1 MQSSRYQKGAISN
14 SPLTSF
20 SRFFGPWTLGVVGG
34 CTLLLGCKAA
44 FAEGLVDDSKL
55 VLTVR
60 NFYFNSDRANGRAN
74 QEDWTQGFLLD
85 YQSGFTPGPV
95 GVGVDAF
102 GYLGLKLDAGPGR
115 RGTGNLPVHAG
126 NEPADEY
133 SRAGAALKLR
143 LGNTVVRYGQ
153 QAPTAPVFAISTS
166 RLLPQTATGWSLLS
180 NDVTD
185 LLLEAG
191 HFTSSTDQVS
201 TNRNGDLWAGYARQR
216 ADHIDFAGGKYSPV
230 KGVSLSLYAAQ
241 LDDIWNQYYGNL
253 NLVKALSGTQA
264 LTFDANLY
272 RTRDTGA
279 AKAGPIDNTS
289 YSLATAF
296 SQGPHTF
303 TLGWQQIHGDTP
315 FDYVALG
322 DNDRLGGG
330 IFLANAVMLSDF
342 NAPGERSWQARYD
355 LNFKTL
361 GVPGL
366 SLMTR
371 YLEGSGIDGRDLPAN
386 SAYRGLYGADDDEH
400 EVDLE
405 GRYVLQ
411 SGAVKGLSIRVRQAW
426 HRGSPST
433 GGSVNQL
440 RVILDYPLQLL

>member
-1 MQSSRYQKGAISN
+1 MESSSYQKRV
-14 SPLTSF
+14 LTNNYRLGI
-20 SRFFGPWTLGVVGG
+20 SRFLCPLTLGVVGG
-34 CTLLLGCKAA
+34 CTLLVGGKAA
-44 FAEGLVDDSKL
+44 FAEGFVDDSKL
-55 VLTVR
+55 TLTVR
-60 NFYFNSDRANGRAN
+60 NYYFGSDRANRRAN

-85 YQSGFTPGPV
+85 YQSGFTQGTV

-102 GYLGLKLDAGPGR
+102 GYLGIKLDGGPGR

-126 NEPADEY
+126 NVPADEY
-133 SRAGAALKLR
+133 SRAGAAVKVR
-143 LGNTVVRYGQ
+143 MANTVVRYGQ

-166 RLLPQTATGWSLLS
+166 RLFPQTATGWSAS
-180 NDVTD
+180 STDVNN
-185 LLLEAG
+185 LFLEGG

-201 TNRNGDLWAGYARQR
+201 TNRDGDLWAGYAKRR
-216 ADHIDFAGGKYSPV
+216 ADRIDFAGGKYSPI

-253 NLVKALSGTQA
+253 NLVKPLSSTQA

-272 RTRDTGA
+272 RTLDTGA

-289 YSLATAF
+289 YSLATAY
-296 SQGPHTF
+296 SQGAHTF

-315 FDYVALG
+315 FDYVGMG
-322 DNDRLGGG
+322 DNDRLGAG

-366 SLMTR
+366 SFMTR
-371 YLEGSGIDGRDLPAN
+371 YIKGSDIDGTGLPAN
-386 SAYRGLYGADDDEH
+386 SAYRGVYGADDH
-400 EVDLE
+400 ERELDLE

-411 SGAVKGLSIRVRQAW
+411 AGAAKGLSIRVRQAW
-426 HRGSPST
+426 HRGSLST
-433 GGSVNQL
+433 GGSIDQL
-440 RVILDYPLQLL
+440 RVILDYPLRLL